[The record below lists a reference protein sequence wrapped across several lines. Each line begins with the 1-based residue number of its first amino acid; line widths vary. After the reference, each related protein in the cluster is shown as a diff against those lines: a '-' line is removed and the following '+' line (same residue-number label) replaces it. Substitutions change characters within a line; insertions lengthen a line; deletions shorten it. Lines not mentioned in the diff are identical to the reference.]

1 MNPGGKACEMLS
13 RKSPS
18 EVRMDSFA
26 RAVEVLNRWVRGICI
41 VFSGGLFILVIA
53 QILFRYVLKI
63 SAPWTEE
70 AARYLMIWMALL
82 AAGLAFQKGHHF
94 NIDFVTSRL
103 RAKTRRQIA
112 RFTDLLTSVFILCI
126 ILWGVPFAILG
137 FFTIS
142 PGLEITMFLPYLAI
156 PVAGGVMMLNLIVYL
171 AGLRGAKGKEGPEG
185 P

>member
-1 MNPGGKACEMLS
+1 
-13 RKSPS
+13 
-18 EVRMDSFA
+18 MDSFA
-26 RAVEVLNRWVRGICI
+26 RAIEILNRWVRRICV
-41 VFSGGLFILVIA
+41 VFSGAIFLLVIA

-82 AAGLAFQKGHHF
+82 AAGIAFQKGQHF

-103 RAKTRRQIA
+103 RAKSRRKITL
-112 RFTDLLTSVFILCI
+112 FTGFLTFLFILCI
-126 ILWGVPFAILG
+126 IFWGVPFAILG

-156 PVAGGVMMLNLIVYL
+156 PVAGGVMLLNLIVYL
-171 AGLRGAKGKEGPEG
+171 GGLSGRQGEEDPEG

>member
-1 MNPGGKACEMLS
+1 MSRFIRIVDQVNHWARGG
-13 RKSPS
+13 
-18 EVRMDSFA
+18 
-26 RAVEVLNRWVRGICI
+26 CI
-41 VFSGGLFILVIA
+41 LASGAIFILVMM
-53 QILFRYVLKI
+53 QILFRYVFKV

-82 AAGLAFQKGHHF
+82 AAGIAFQKGQHF

-103 RAKTRRQIA
+103 RAEIQRKIA
-112 RFTDLLTSVFILCI
+112 LFTGLLAFVFILCI

-171 AGLRGAKGKEGPEG
+171 GGLRGAKGKKGPEG

>member
-1 MNPGGKACEMLS
+1 MA
-13 RKSPS
+13 
-18 EVRMDSFA
+18 SFA
-26 RAVEVLNRWVRGICI
+26 RALEILNRWVRRICV
-41 VFSGGLFILVIA
+41 VFSGALFILVIA
-53 QILFRYVLKI
+53 QILFRYVFKI

-82 AAGLAFQKGHHF
+82 AAGLAFRKGDHF

-103 RAKTRRQIA
+103 PAKIRRKIA
-112 RFTDLLTSVFILCI
+112 LFTGFLTLVFILCI
-126 ILWGVPFAILG
+126 ISWGIPFAILG

-156 PVAGGVMMLNLIVYL
+156 PVAGGVMMLNLIGYL
-171 AGLRGAKGKEGPEG
+171 GGLRGVKGEKGPEG

>member
-1 MNPGGKACEMLS
+1 
-13 RKSPS
+13 
-18 EVRMDSFA
+18 MDSFA
-26 RAVEVLNRWVRGICI
+26 RAIEVLNRWIQRICI
-41 VFSGGLFILVIA
+41 VFSGALFILVIA
-53 QILFRYVLKI
+53 QILFRYVFKI

-82 AAGLAFQKGHHF
+82 AAGIAFQKGQHF

-103 RAKTRRQIA
+103 RAEIQRKIA
-112 RFTDLLTSVFILCI
+112 LFTGLLAFVFILCI

-156 PVAGGVMMLNLIVYL
+156 PVAGAVMMLNLIVYL
-171 AGLRGAKGKEGPEG
+171 GGLSGAKGKKGPEG
-185 P
+185 S